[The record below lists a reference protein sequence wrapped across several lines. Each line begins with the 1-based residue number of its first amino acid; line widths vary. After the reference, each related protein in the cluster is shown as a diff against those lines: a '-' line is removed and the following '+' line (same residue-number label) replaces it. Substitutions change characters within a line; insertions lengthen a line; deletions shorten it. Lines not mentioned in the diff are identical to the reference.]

1 MLVMFIIFFFKETTF
16 NFPGINVPESTLIT
30 YSTNIDY
37 IDNTDSNIISSGST
51 SSSGLSGGA
60 IAGLIIAIVVA
71 LAGII
76 SPILYCCCRK
86 PKPEIKPKTE
96 VNESEDLSIST
107 TTTKTNSITNQKKTE
122 KNDRTLTFQTT
133 GQPKKSIVIDG
144 DKNVRQMRKI
154 YFKAINRKD
163 LIKDSSIYFLYKGK
177 IITKNKNDLVKNLF
191 QKDNEQNIIAVI
203 DQDDKI
209 QEEALKNK
217 FQMFDK

>member
-1 MLVMFIIFFFKETTF
+1 
-16 NFPGINVPESTLIT
+16 
-30 YSTNIDY
+30 
-37 IDNTDSNIISSGST
+37 
-51 SSSGLSGGA
+51 
-60 IAGLIIAIVVA
+60 
-71 LAGII
+71 
-76 SPILYCCCRK
+76 LYCCCRK

-96 VNESEDLSIST
+96 VNESENLSIST
-107 TTTKTNSITNQKKTE
+107 TTSKTNSITNQNKIE

-133 GQPKKSIVIDG
+133 GQLKKSIVIDG

-154 YFKAINRKD
+154 YFKAINWKD

-177 IITKNKNDLVKNLF
+177 IISKNKDDLVKNLF

-217 FQMFDK
+217 FQMFDKWSNNNNYKICNIKLHY